1 MSKGDR
7 SADSSIVLT
16 VVAGKPPAVTILTP
30 TLHVVASNRVQLKAT
45 YESSI
50 KPVKVEWVCQQQ
62 EDSKLV
68 FKPCKYLAKLEGFW
82 CTGCS
87 VCERHFFIIIKI
99 RFLAGE

>member
-7 SADSSIVLT
+7 SADSSIVLS

-50 KPVKVEWVCQQQ
+50 KPVKVEWVCQQ

-68 FKPCKYLAKLEGFW
+68 FKPCKYLAKLDGVRCVNVIF
-82 CTGCS
+82 S
-87 VCERHFFIIIKI
+87 S
-99 RFLAGE
+99 